1 MKIAIFGDSISEG
14 IGSRK
19 YNYAK
24 ELEKIM
30 KSDDNNIEIYNYS
43 YTGTTINY
51 IFSLNEWKNIKF
63 DLIIVAYGNVDGML
77 RPNLDKFPNFYKYLP
92 KRYKKMGC

>member
-30 KSDDNNIEIYNYS
+30 KSDNNIEIYNYS

-51 IFSLNEWKNIKF
+51 IFSLN
-63 DLIIVAYGNVDGML
+63 
-77 RPNLDKFPNFYKYLP
+77 NFLQ
-92 KRYKKMGC
+92 MNFFLL